1 MSKLQIL
8 PPDVVTDKRR
18 YFADLEYRFEVDQ
31 EVAAERYERL
41 KLLFTDCESFSLALV
56 IWRGLMN
63 HRYTDDC
70 QRYSDHCTSR
80 LHCLAHS

>member
-8 PPDVVTDKRR
+8 PPYVVTDKRR

-41 KLLFTDCESFSLALV
+41 KLSFA
-56 IWRGLMN
+56 
-63 HRYTDDC
+63 D
-70 QRYSDHCTSR
+70 
-80 LHCLAHS
+80 